1 MYNGYTRGTM
11 TQKKGFIPNPN
22 KISQTEKGFL
32 LNSSPELETKSSSEK
47 KIDKFKGRMI
57 SMSDSF
63 FEQLNEYLKDNPTE
77 GNRSSFI
84 VRVVAKYIE
93 QKHKENM

>member
-1 MYNGYTRGTM
+1 MN
-11 TQKKGFIPNPN
+11 QKKKFIPNPN
-22 KISQTEKGFL
+22 KISQSEKGFL
-32 LNSSPELETKSSSEK
+32 LSSDTEEKKNISSKK
-47 KIDKFKGRMI
+47 KIDKYKGRMI

-93 QKHKENM
+93 QKNKEDI